1 MKEIAIISTREV
13 IYNAPLQKL
22 GKIKVTLKMLC
33 LLVAVFSCKSRE
45 KQVQKS
51 EKQSEYK
58 SEATARIEEKTYEIV
73 SSKELSTFDKSNFT
87 QNSETKKDETKD
99 VQIIR
104 EYYENGNLKSE
115 YQKSFSQLSEATKYA
130 IAEMREKLSKEKENS
145 RYWENSS
152 NHYYQLLE
160 QEKSKTKDYAMQL
173 KAKETFTWQMFFVG
187 LILGWLFLPSF
198 FRWIFSWVKR
208 FQPWI
213 NFVEWIK
220 NLKFKKIK

>member
-1 MKEIAIISTREV
+1 MVMKNFIKTAIFFLI
-13 IYNAPLQKL
+13 L
-22 GKIKVTLKMLC
+22 
-33 LLVAVFSCKSRE
+33 AVLAGCKTRE

-51 EKQSEYK
+51 ENQTETK
-58 SEATARIEEKTYEIV
+58 SEATARIEEQTFEIV
-73 SSKELSTFDKSNFT
+73 FDKELSNFGKSKIDKSEET
-87 QNSETKKDETKD
+87 SKTETKNVE
-99 VQIIR
+99 IIK
-104 EYYENGNLKSE
+104 EYYENGTLKKEMQRNFSE
-115 YQKSFSQLSEATKYA
+115 LAETTKKAISEL
-130 IAEMREKLSKEKENS
+130 EEKFTKEKENS

-187 LILGWLFLPSF
+187 VVLGVFLLPILRWL
-198 FRWIFSWVKR
+198 WSWVKR

-220 NLKFKKIK
+220 NLKFKK